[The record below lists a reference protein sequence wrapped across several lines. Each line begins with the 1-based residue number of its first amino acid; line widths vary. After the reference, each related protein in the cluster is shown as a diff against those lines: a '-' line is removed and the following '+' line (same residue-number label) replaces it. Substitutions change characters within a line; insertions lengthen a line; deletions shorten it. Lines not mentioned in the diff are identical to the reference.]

1 MNNIKKKKCLLI
13 IPKSFYSFHNFLTE
27 ALNEL
32 GYEVAIANEEYPEN
46 TIGKL
51 MGKLGIPLLLT
62 TTRRV
67 VKRDFLVGKAYDLAL
82 IIKGRGISNELISD
96 IKDVCPMIVGY
107 NFDSF
112 DYHKAPLKW
121 YKSVDRYCTFDYKDA
136 DKYSLPIV
144 ELFSSLS
151 KELREKEISFA
162 ISAIVRNHSNRLKF
176 IDDIFKVIDVENRFI
191 YIYEQ
196 NLFTFCINF
205 INSPILYLKYSK
217 YISFKSLN
225 YQEYIRVL
233 HVSNFTIDYAHPKQ
247 SGMTMR
253 CLEALS
259 TQTKV
264 ISNNPFL
271 MRNSNFSEKNA
282 IIFDGTK
289 ENDDVKKQFDQ
300 MCNLTPGKSHRKI
313 SDFINDLLNKN

>member
-1 MNNIKKKKCLLI
+1 
-13 IPKSFYSFHNFLTE
+13 
-27 ALNEL
+27 
-32 GYEVAIANEEYPEN
+32 
-46 TIGKL
+46 
-51 MGKLGIPLLLT
+51 
-62 TTRRV
+62 
-67 VKRDFLVGKAYDLAL
+67 
-82 IIKGRGISNELISD
+82 
-96 IKDVCPMIVGY
+96 
-107 NFDSF
+107 
-112 DYHKAPLKW
+112 
-121 YKSVDRYCTFDYKDA
+121 
-136 DKYSLPIV
+136 
-144 ELFSSLS
+144 
-151 KELREKEISFA
+151 
-162 ISAIVRNHSNRLKF
+162 
-176 IDDIFKVIDVENRFI
+176 
-191 YIYEQ
+191 
-196 NLFTFCINF
+196 
-205 INSPILYLKYSK
+205 LYLKYSK